1 MNWALLILLLL
12 IGLFLLLLIW
22 FERSRTDEKVVA
34 VIATLGTLAAVARVP
49 FAMIPNV
56 QPTTFLVMISGYVFG
71 ARVGF
76 LVGCLAAVLSNV
88 FLGQG
93 PWTLWQMLSW
103 GLAGCSGGL
112 LSFLLERDRERV
124 PLLHTKGKT
133 YWFVAV
139 CTLWGFLFDWIMNL
153 WIFVGYGES
162 MNWKSFVVLYSAGL
176 AFDLFHALGNLLFA
190 SIFAR
195 TFARILTRY
204 YRKLVVSRVVT
215 KEVQS

>member
-12 IGLFLLLLIW
+12 ICIFLLLLIW
-22 FERSRTDEKVVA
+22 FERSRTDEKTIA

-49 FAMIPNV
+49 FAGIPNV
-56 QPTTFLVMISGYVFG
+56 QPTTFMVMISGYVFG

-103 GLAGCSGGL
+103 GLVGSSGGL
-112 LSFLLERDRERV
+112 LSFLVERNRENE
-124 PLLHTKGKT
+124 PLLQTRGKT
-133 YWFVAV
+133 FLFVAI

-153 WIFVGYGES
+153 WIFTGYGEF

-176 AFDLFHALGNLLFA
+176 AFDTFHAVGNLLFA
-190 SIFAR
+190 AIFAR

-204 YRKLVVSRVVT
+204 HRKLVVSRFT
-215 KEVQS
+215 EEVQP